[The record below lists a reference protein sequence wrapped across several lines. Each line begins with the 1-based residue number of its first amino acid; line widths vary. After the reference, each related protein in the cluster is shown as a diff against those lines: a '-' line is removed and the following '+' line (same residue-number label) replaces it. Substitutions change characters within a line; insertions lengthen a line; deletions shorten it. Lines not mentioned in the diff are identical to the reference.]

1 MKVTRREFMKYCSI
15 AAGALGLTATDF
27 MKLENAMAK
36 EGGLKVVWFNGQ
48 ACTGCTVSLANSM
61 YYTTLQQLLLQTP
74 AEQTLDIN
82 FIKTL
87 STSAGQTAVNA
98 AKAVLGQTASL
109 ANAFV
114 VVVEGAI
121 PLGTPPDGGGG
132 SNPGDFCNIW
142 VDEFGVE
149 HTLW

>member
-1 MKVTRREFMKYCSI
+1 
-15 AAGALGLTATDF
+15 
-27 MKLENAMAK
+27 
-36 EGGLKVVWFNGQ
+36 
-48 ACTGCTVSLANSM
+48 M

-74 AEQTLDIN
+74 ASQTLDIN
-82 FIKTL
+82 FIETL
-87 STSAGQTAVNA
+87 STSSGQTAVDA

-132 SNPGDFCNIW
+132 SNPGYFCTLW
-142 VDEFGVE
+142 VDAGVE
-149 HTLW
+149 KTMWDVLQEFILDDNCVYVIGAGTCACYGGIPEAWPNPTKTCGLWQIKYWEKYFKGTFRA